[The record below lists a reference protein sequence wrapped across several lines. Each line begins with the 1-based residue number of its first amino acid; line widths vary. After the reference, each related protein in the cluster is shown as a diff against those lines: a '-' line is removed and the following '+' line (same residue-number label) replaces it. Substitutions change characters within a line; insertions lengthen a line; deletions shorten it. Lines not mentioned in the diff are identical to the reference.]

1 MHKIY
6 MIKIFWVWNGS
17 HDSHDEHSH
26 EIHGHEWWHEEGEE
40 VGQVAIDIIETEDVL
55 SIIAPIAWVDF
66 EEIDLSLNKNILTIR
81 WRRDIPEIYHE
92 EKVTIRNKE
101 CFWGEF
107 VRNVILP
114 ENLDFDSIE
123 AQMHNNLLIVTIEKL
138 RFNTQNIKI
147 NRLTD

>member
-1 MHKIY
+1 
-6 MIKIFWVWNGS
+6 MIKIFWVGS
-17 HDSHDEHSH
+17 TSHWHDSEDSH
-26 EIHGHEWWHEEGEE
+26 EIDTSEYLGWHEEGEE
-40 VGQVAIDIIETEDVL
+40 VGQVAIDIIETDDVL

-81 WRRDIPEIYHE
+81 WRRNIPEIYHE
-92 EKVTIRNKE
+92 EKVIIRNKE

-107 VRNVILP
+107 VRNIILP

-123 AQMHNNLLIVTIEKL
+123 AQMHNNLLIVSIEKL

-147 NRLTD
+147 NRFTG